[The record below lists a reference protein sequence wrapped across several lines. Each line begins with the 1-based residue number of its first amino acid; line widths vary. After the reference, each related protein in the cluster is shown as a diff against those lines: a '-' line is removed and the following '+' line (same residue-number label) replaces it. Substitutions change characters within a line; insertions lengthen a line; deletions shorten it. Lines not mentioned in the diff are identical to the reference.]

1 MGDVQVASC
10 CRVRKRVTF
19 GAEWIGFD
27 PAISHSLFYKALL

>member
-10 CRVRKRVTF
+10 SRLRKRVNF
-19 GAEWIGFD
+19 GAERIGFD